1 MNQLSRISPVS
12 DAEAARLVQPG
23 TMADLASEIT
33 ASSAPPAPGRS
44 APAHRGHAA
53 TATGRPRRRR
63 GWVIGA
69 PLAAG
74 LAAAIF
80 IIASVSSPGHQPGSA
95 GKNQSVTKDRTVT
108 GQRGHTTQAQV
119 LSFIRRGGY
128 IIVKV
133 RNPLAD
139 PARYNAEFARHH
151 LDIRLTMVPVSPSLV
166 GTLVYMGSSQGAST
180 ITPITAQ
187 GRCFTGGGGSA
198 CPVGVRVPV
207 DFHGNAQLTFG
218 RAARPGEQ
226 YESTASAFAPGE
238 ALHGMSIKGETVAQV
253 LVALRS
259 RHVSVAR
266 YNVMRNNVGVSL
278 HHVPGSYYVYDALPW
293 AQGQV
298 LLFVGPSK
306 TQHLTGAGRRIRN
319 GPQPSP
325 SPAG

>member
-33 ASSAPPAPGRS
+33 ASSVPPAQGRS
-44 APAHRGHAA
+44 AQGHHGHAA
-53 TATGRPRRRR
+53 PSTGHSRRRR

-74 LAAAIF
+74 LAATVF
-80 IIASVSSPGHQPGSA
+80 IIANASSPGHQPGSA
-95 GKNQSVTKDRTVT
+95 GRNRPVTKDRPVT
-108 GQRGHTTQAQV
+108 KQRGHTTQAQV
-119 LSFIRRGGY
+119 LSFIRHGGY
-128 IIVKV
+128 IVVKV
-133 RNPLAD
+133 RDPLAD

-151 LDIRLTMVPVSPSLV
+151 LHIRLTMVPVSPSLV
-166 GTLVYMGSSQGAST
+166 GTLVYMGSSQGASP
-180 ITPITAQ
+180 ITPITAR

-207 DFHGNAQLTFG
+207 AFHGNAQLTFG

-253 LVALRS
+253 LVALRA
-259 RHVSVAR
+259 RHVRVALYDAFR
-266 YNVMRNNVGVSL
+266 HNLAVHL
-278 HHVPGSYYVYDALPW
+278 HHVPGSYYVYDAVPW

-298 LLFVGPSK
+298 MLFVGRGKIEP
-306 TQHLTGAGRRIRN
+306 GAPVGN

-325 SPAG
+325 SPAS

>member
-33 ASSAPPAPGRS
+33 ATSVPAQGHHAHAAPP
-44 APAHRGHAA
+44 
-53 TATGRPRRRR
+53 TGRPRRRR
-63 GWVIGA
+63 GWAIGA

-74 LAAAIF
+74 LAAAAF
-80 IIASVSSPGHQPGSA
+80 IIASVGSPAHQPGSA
-95 GKNQSVTKDRTVT
+95 GQGHRVKKDRTVT
-108 GQRGHTTQAQV
+108 SQRGHATQAQV
-119 LSFIRRGGY
+119 LSFVRRGGY

-139 PARYNAEFARHH
+139 SARYNAEFARHH

-166 GTLVYMGSSQGAST
+166 GTLVYMGNSQGASP

-187 GRCFTGGGGSA
+187 GRCITGGGGSA

-253 LVALRS
+253 LVALRA
-259 RHVSVAR
+259 RHVSVALYDVFR
-266 YNVMRNNVGVSL
+266 HNIAVHLR
-278 HHVPGSYYVYDALPW
+278 HVPGSYYVYDAVPW

-298 LLFVGPSK
+298 MLFAGRGK
-306 TQHLTGAGRRIRN
+306 TQPMTGAGRHVN
-319 GPQPSP
+319 GPQPSASP
-325 SPAG
+325 SS

>member
-33 ASSAPPAPGRS
+33 ASSVPPAPAR
-44 APAHRGHAA
+44 
-53 TATGRPRRRR
+53 TRRRR
-63 GWVIGA
+63 GWVIGV

-74 LAAAIF
+74 LAAAVF
-80 IIASVSSPGHQPGSA
+80 IVFSVGSPGHQPGLA
-95 GKNQSVTKDRTVT
+95 GKTRPTNDRTVT
-108 GQRGHTTQAQV
+108 GHRGHTTQAQV
-119 LSFIRRGGY
+119 LSFVRRGGY

-151 LDIRLTMVPVSPSLV
+151 LHIRLTMVPVSPSLV
-166 GTLVYMGSSQGAST
+166 GTLVYMGNSQGASL

-187 GRCFTGGGGSA
+187 GRCITGGGGSA

-253 LVALRS
+253 LVTLRA
-259 RHVSVAR
+259 RHVSVALYDVFR
-266 YNVMRNNVGVSL
+266 HNIAVHV
-278 HHVPGSYYVYDALPW
+278 HHVPGSYYVYDAVPW

-298 LLFVGPSK
+298 MLFAGRGK
-306 TQHLTGAGRRIRN
+306 TQPMTGAGKPVGNGN
-319 GPQPSP
+319 GPQPSA
-325 SPAG
+325 SPRS

>member
-33 ASSAPPAPGRS
+33 AASLPPAS
-44 APAHRGHAA
+44 AHHGHGHAA
-53 TATGRPRRRR
+53 SSTGRPRRRR
-63 GWVIGA
+63 SWVIGV

-74 LAAAIF
+74 LAAAVL
-80 IIASVSSPGHQPGSA
+80 IIASFGSPAHQPGAA
-95 GKNQSVTKDRTVT
+95 GKGHPVTKDRTVT
-108 GQRGHTTQAQV
+108 KQRGHATQARV
-119 LSFIRRGGY
+119 LSFVRRGGY

-133 RNPLAD
+133 RDPLAD

-166 GTLVYMGSSQGAST
+166 GTLVYMGNSQGASP
-180 ITPITAQ
+180 IMPITAQ

-198 CPVGVRVPV
+198 CPVGVRIPV
-207 DFHGNAQLTFG
+207 GFHGNAQLTFG

-253 LVALRS
+253 LVALRA
-259 RHVSVAR
+259 RHVGVALYDAFR
-266 YNVMRNNVGVSL
+266 HNIAVHL
-278 HHVPGSYYVYDALPW
+278 HHVPGSYHVYDAVPW

-298 LLFVGPSK
+298 MLFVGRGKFEP
-306 TQHLTGAGRRIRN
+306 GAPVGNRN
-319 GPQPSP
+319 GPRPSP
-325 SPAG
+325 SPAS